1 MTRNS
6 LTALLFAAAL
16 PVFAQQPA
24 PAPAASTAGAPAKA
38 AAADPDAPVAT
49 VNGEVITR
57 RKLDQLW
64 ERASTRMRAE
74 YEKNGGGKLGFLD
87 NYIKKR
93 LLLQEAYK
101 KNFQDQPFVKAEL
114 EAAQE
119 SALFDLY
126 VREVIAGSMVTD
138 AVMREF
144 YEENKEQFMLPPRAK
159 VRHILIKGEGRSKD
173 EALAAIGKIMQELL
187 PYQIPATR
195 GEKGAKEILVHRFA
209 EAARKYSEDTTA
221 PDGGDL
227 GWMEA
232 DRLDGQFAEVVFSI
246 QPGIMSG
253 VVETK
258 FGQHLILVEGR
269 EEHRLEPF
277 ENARLAIREFIM
289 AQEQKRVMEA
299 VARLSNDLR
308 RSSKVALF
316 PENIQ

>member
-16 PVFAQQPA
+16 PLVAQQPA
-24 PAPAASTAGAPAKA
+24 AAPAASAAAPANA
-38 AAADPDAPVAT
+38 SAIDPDAAVAT
-49 VNGEVITR
+49 INGEVVTR

-74 YEKNGGGKLGFLD
+74 YEKNGGGKLGFLE

-93 LLLQEAYK
+93 LVLQEAMK
-101 KNFQDQPFVKAEL
+101 KNFQEQPHVKAEL

-119 SALFDLY
+119 SALFDFY
-126 VREVIAGSMVTD
+126 VREVIAGAMVTE

-144 YEENKEQFMLPPRAK
+144 YEANQEQFMLPPRAK
-159 VRHILIKGEGRSKD
+159 VRHILIKGQGRTPED
-173 EALAAIGKIMQELL
+173 ARAAIGRIMQELL
-187 PYQIPATR
+187 PHQIAATR
-195 GEKGAKEILVHRFA
+195 GEKGAKEILQHRFS

-227 GWMEA
+227 GWIEL
-232 DRLDGQFAEVVFSI
+232 DRLDGKFAEVVASI
-246 QPGIMSG
+246 QLGIMSG
-253 VVETK
+253 IVETK

-289 AQEQKRVMEA
+289 GQEQKRVMEE

-308 RSSKVALF
+308 RTSKVALF